1 MKKRILALL
10 AAMAMSLSLVACGGG
25 NDTPAAPEQ
34 NQPEQSQPAPSGKT
48 ETVKITCGYGVGGTA
63 DLIARKF
70 AESANAQ
77 QDKYNFIVENVLGG
91 DGFAAATQ
99 FAALD
104 PSEKQLLIFGYGL
117 CFRHDLGKEFGTEI
131 VEFDRYD
138 MYPLGTVDDRSTIVY
153 ANPGTTL
160 ADIIAKAQN
169 GGIKMSG
176 GNPLSDYHLML
187 GSLCEM
193 IGGKVQVVPYDGGA
207 NQKKGL
213 TDGEVDVFVG
223 TTQAGVEEVEAGT
236 LVPILALTD
245 RAFEGFVTPD
255 GAITVPSVAGDGK
268 ASELPADVD
277 FDSCILP
284 SGGTLACR
292 AGAPQEFIDEMIQII
307 KDVWN
312 DEAYHGWI
320 ESVMLNRFEL
330 YGDEAQAHYDAACEK
345 SKAAFANMSGK

>member
-1 MKKRILALL
+1 MSKKYVLAL
-10 AAMAMSLSLVACGGG
+10 
-25 NDTPAAPEQ
+25 DQ
-34 NQPEQSQPAPSGKT
+34 
-48 ETVKITCGYGVGGTA
+48 
-63 DLIARKF
+63 
-70 AESANAQ
+70 
-77 QDKYNFIVENVLGG
+77 
-91 DGFAAATQ
+91 
-99 FAALD
+99 
-104 PSEKQLLIFGYGL
+104 
-117 CFRHDLGKEFGTEI
+117 
-131 VEFDRYD
+131 
-138 MYPLGTVDDRSTIVY
+138 
-153 ANPGTTL
+153 GTTSSRSIVF
-160 ADIIAKAQN
+160 DKKGNIIAKAQN

-245 RAFEGFVTPD
+245 RAFEGFVTPN
-255 GAITVPSVAGDGK
+255 GAITVPSIAGDGK

-277 FDSCILP
+277 FNSCILP

-292 AGAPQEFIDEMIQII
+292 KGADQAFIDEMIQII

-312 DEAYHGWI
+312 SESYYGWI

>member
-1 MKKRILALL
+1 
-10 AAMAMSLSLVACGGG
+10 MATVLTGCGGG
-25 NDTPAAPEQ
+25 STSTPAGTDAP
-34 NQPEQSQPAPSGKT
+34 AKAGT
-48 ETVKITCGYGVGGTA
+48 ETVKIICGYGVGGTA

-70 AESANAQ
+70 AETANGL

-99 FAALD
+99 FADLD

-117 CFRHDLGKEFGTEI
+117 CFRHDLGKEYGTEV

-160 ADIIAKAQN
+160 ADIVAKAQSE
-169 GGIKMSG
+169 GIKMSG

-245 RAFEGFVTPD
+245 RAFEGFVTPN

-268 ASELPADVD
+268 ASELPANVD
-277 FDSCILP
+277 FESCILP

-292 AGAPQEFIDEMIQII
+292 TGAPQEFIDEMIQLI

-312 DEAYHGWI
+312 SENYHGWI

-345 SKAAFANMSGK
+345 SKAAFANFK

>member
-25 NDTPAAPEQ
+25 SEPAPGASEPAPEAK
-34 NQPEQSQPAPSGKT
+34 PGT

-70 AESANAQ
+70 AESANKN

-99 FAALD
+99 FADLD

-117 CFRHDLGKEFGTEI
+117 CFRHDLGKEYGTEV

-160 ADIIAKAQN
+160 ADIIAKAKD

-245 RAFEGFVTPD
+245 RAFEGFKTPD

-268 ASELPADVD
+268 AAELPADD
-277 FDSCILP
+277 FSSCILP

-292 AGAPQEFIDEMIQII
+292 KGAPQEFIDEMIQII

-330 YGDEAQAHYDAACEK
+330 YGDEAQAFYDAACEK

>member
-25 NDTPAAPEQ
+25 NDTPAPA
-34 NQPEQSQPAPSGKT
+34 PEQSQPAASGKT

-268 ASELPADVD
+268 ASELPADID
-277 FDSCILP
+277 FESCILP

-292 AGAPQEFIDEMIQII
+292 KGAPQEFIDEMIQII

-330 YGDEAQAHYDAACEK
+330 YGDEAQAHYDSACEK
-345 SKAAFANMSGK
+345 SKAAFAKMSGQQ

>member
-10 AAMAMSLSLVACGGG
+10 AAMAMSLSLVACGAK
-25 NDTPAAPEQ
+25 TEAPAAGTDA
-34 NQPEQSQPAPSGKT
+34 PAPEAKPGT
-48 ETVKITCGYGVGGTA
+48 ETVKIICGYGVGGTA
-63 DLIARKF
+63 DLIARTF
-70 AESANAQ
+70 AQTANENQ
-77 QDKYNFIVENVLGG
+77 SKYNFIVENVLGG

-99 FAALD
+99 FADLD

-153 ANPGTTL
+153 ANPGVTL
-160 ADIIAKAQN
+160 ADIVAKAQN

-245 RAFEGFVTPD
+245 RAFEGFKTPD
-255 GAITVPSVAGDGK
+255 GAITVPSIAGDGK
-268 ASELPADVD
+268 ASELPATD
-277 FDSCILP
+277 FSSCILP

-292 AGAPQEFIDEMIQII
+292 KGAPQEFIDEMIQII

>member
-10 AAMAMSLSLVACGGG
+10 AAMAMSLSLVACGAKTETPAPGT
-25 NDTPAAPEQ
+25 DAPAAPEAK
-34 NQPEQSQPAPSGKT
+34 PGT
-48 ETVKITCGYGVGGTA
+48 ETVKNICGYGVGGTA
-63 DLIARKF
+63 DLIARTF
-70 AESANAQ
+70 AQTANEN

-255 GAITVPSVAGDGK
+255 GAITVPSIAGDGK
-268 ASELPADVD
+268 ASELPADD
-277 FDSCILP
+277 FSSCILP

-292 AGAPQEFIDEMIQII
+292 KGAPQEFIDEMIQII

-312 DEAYHGWI
+312 SESYYGWI

>member
-1 MKKRILALL
+1 MKKRLFALV
-10 AAMAMSLSLVACGGG
+10 AAMAMVVTCLAGCGGSG
-25 NDTPAAPEQ
+25 SSSTPAS
-34 NQPEQSQPAPSGKT
+34 NGKT
-48 ETVKITCGYGVGGTA
+48 ETVKIICGYGVGGTA

-70 AESANAQ
+70 AETANNQ
-77 QDKYNFIVENVLGG
+77 QEKYNFIVENVTGG

-99 FAALD
+99 FAELD

-117 CFRHDLGKEFGTEI
+117 CFRHDLGKEYGTEI

-153 ANPGTTL
+153 TTPGTTL
-160 ADIIAKAQN
+160 ADIIAKAKN

-193 IGGKVQVVPYDGGA
+193 IGGTVQVVPYDGGA
-207 NQKKGL
+207 TQKKGL
-213 TDGEVDVFVG
+213 MDGEVDVFVG

-245 RAFEGFVTPD
+245 RAFEGFKTPD
-255 GAITVPSVAGDGK
+255 GAITVPSIAGDGK

-277 FDSCILP
+277 FEACILP

-292 AGAPQEFIDEMIQII
+292 AGADQAFIDEMIQLI

-312 DEAYHGWI
+312 DDNYSGWI

-345 SKAAFANMSGK
+345 SKTAYAKMAGL

>member
-10 AAMAMSLSLVACGGG
+10 AAMAMSLSLVACGAK
-25 NDTPAAPEQ
+25 TET
-34 NQPEQSQPAPSGKT
+34 PAPSTPDAPAPEAPAGT
-48 ETVKITCGYGVGGTA
+48 ETVKIICGYGVGGTA
-63 DLIARKF
+63 DLIARTF
-70 AESANAQ
+70 AQTANEN

-99 FAALD
+99 FAELD

-131 VEFDRYD
+131 VEFDRHD

-160 ADIIAKAQN
+160 ADIIAKAKD

-245 RAFEGFVTPD
+245 RAFEGFKTPD
-255 GAITVPSVAGDGK
+255 GAITVPSIAGDGK

-277 FDSCILP
+277 FSSCILP

-292 AGAPQEFIDEMIQII
+292 TGADQAFIDEMIQLI

>member
-10 AAMAMSLSLVACGGG
+10 AAMAMSLSLVACGAKTDAPAAGT
-25 NDTPAAPEQ
+25 DAPAAPEAK
-34 NQPEQSQPAPSGKT
+34 PGT
-48 ETVKITCGYGVGGTA
+48 ETVKIICGYGVGGTA
-63 DLIARKF
+63 DLIARTF
-70 AESANAQ
+70 AQTANEN

-99 FAALD
+99 FAELD

-160 ADIIAKAQN
+160 ADIVAKAKD

-245 RAFEGFVTPD
+245 RAFEGFVTPN
-255 GAITVPSVAGDGK
+255 GAITVPSIAGDGK
-268 ASELPADVD
+268 ASELPADID

-292 AGAPQEFIDEMIQII
+292 KGADQAFIDEMIQII

-312 DEAYHGWI
+312 SESYYGWI
-320 ESVMLNRFEL
+320 ESIMLNRFEL
-330 YGDEAQAHYDAACEK
+330 YGDEAQAFYDAACEK
-345 SKAAFANMSGK
+345 SKVAFANMSGK

>member
-10 AAMAMSLSLVACGGG
+10 AAMAMSLSLVACGAKTETPAPGS
-25 NDTPAAPEQ
+25 DAPAAPEAK
-34 NQPEQSQPAPSGKT
+34 PGT
-48 ETVKITCGYGVGGTA
+48 ETVKIICGYGVGGTA
-63 DLIARKF
+63 DLIARTF
-70 AESANAQ
+70 AQTANEN

-99 FAALD
+99 FAELD

-117 CFRHDLGKEFGTEI
+117 CFRHDLGKEYGTEV

-153 ANPGTTL
+153 ANPGVTL
-160 ADIIAKAQN
+160 ADIIAKAKD

-245 RAFEGFVTPD
+245 RAFEGFKTPD
-255 GAITVPSVAGDGK
+255 GAITVPSIAGDGK

-292 AGAPQEFIDEMIQII
+292 KGADQAFIDEMIQII

-312 DEAYHGWI
+312 SESYYGWI

-345 SKAAFANMSGK
+345 SKAAFALMSGK

>member
-1 MKKRILALL
+1 MKKRLFALV
-10 AAMAMSLSLVACGGG
+10 AAMAMVLSLAACGGG
-25 NDTPAAPEQ
+25 SDASTSAGSDAPAAKP
-34 NQPEQSQPAPSGKT
+34 GT
-48 ETVKITCGYGVGGTA
+48 ETVKIICGYGVGGTA

-70 AESANAQ
+70 AESANKQ

-99 FAALD
+99 FAELD

-131 VEFDRYD
+131 VEFDRHD

-160 ADIIAKAQN
+160 ADIIAKAKD

-193 IGGKVQVVPYDGGA
+193 IGGKLQVVPYDGGA

-245 RAFEGFVTPD
+245 RAFEGFKTPD

-268 ASELPADVD
+268 ASELPADID
-277 FDSCILP
+277 FESCILP

-292 AGAPQEFIDEMIQII
+292 TGAPQEFIDEMIQLI